1 MAVLE
6 TIRVKLGILITVLI
20 AVALLSFIIDP
31 STLQSVSSSM
41 SSKYDVGEIDGKSIS
56 YNDYQADVDRFTT
69 INEILT
75 GGSAQNEQQQIS
87 IRNAAW
93 QSLVDKYL
101 FVKNA
106 EKAGIHVGEEELIS
120 MISGDLESPVFTQ
133 NPAFF
138 DENGNFSKNMV
149 LEFVSYMNSD
159 QTGRL
164 PIYWNWLQESAK
176 TQQYYAKYN
185 SLFTASNFANP
196 LSVANQ
202 IAENNNTFNV
212 EFVMLPMAYNQ
223 DSTIVVSDSE
233 INKYYEAHKKFY
245 RQSASR
251 DIEYVVYEVVPSAE
265 DVEAANEALVKVYD
279 EFAAA
284 ENMKAFL
291 LANSDRQY
299 DSRWYKEGEL
309 TSVNKEVND
318 YAFGAKKV
326 EGVSPVIA
334 NGNTFYAV
342 RVMEEAMVPD
352 SVYVKYAPATTENV
366 DSVLNASEAMWIPQI
381 AGFEDVMT
389 ADKNSTVTV
398 NGMVFNVL
406 DRTAPVAKKR
416 VAVLEKTAVP
426 SKETVNS
433 FYSKANTLAT
443 KSAGKYDNFVK
454 AVAEESAYAHPVNR
468 MLESADRLGAVE
480 NTKEVTRWAF
490 DAKVGDVS
498 NIITVNNNYF
508 IVAALKGI
516 HKEGYTPVAEVSES
530 IKNILYSEKAIAKKA
545 AEVSEKIAG
554 LNDMQAI
561 AEALGT
567 TVSTK
572 DGVAFSSMAAQGL
585 DPKFIG
591 AASVSEEGKICGP
604 VQGTIG
610 VYVYKVT
617 GRDTG
622 AFFTEDDA
630 KVRDAQMNQY
640 AAQMIVP
647 VMMDDAEVKDNRA
660 RFF

>member
-31 STLQSVSSSM
+31 STLQSVTASM
-41 SSKYDVGEIDGKSIS
+41 SSKYDVGEINGKSIS
-56 YNDYQADVDRFTT
+56 YNDYQADVDKFTA

-75 GGSAQNEQQQIS
+75 GGSVQNEQQQAS
-87 IRNAAW
+87 VRNAAW
-93 QSLVDKYL
+93 QALVDKYL
-101 FVKNA
+101 FIKNA
-106 EKAGIHVGEEELIS
+106 QKAGINVSEEE
-120 MISGDLESPVFTQ
+120 MINLMSGEIESPVFSQ

-138 DENGNFSKNMV
+138 DENGQFSKNML
-149 LEFVSYMNSD
+149 LEFVSYMDSD

-164 PIYWNWLQESAK
+164 QMYWEWLQNQAK

-185 SLFTASNFANP
+185 SLFSASNYVNTLA
-196 LSVANQ
+196 LANQ

-212 EFVMLPMAYNQ
+212 EFVMVPMGYVQ

-233 INKYYEAHKKFY
+233 IKKYYDNHKKFF
-245 RQSASR
+245 RQPASR
-251 DIEYVVYEVVPSAE
+251 DIEYVVYEVLPSAS
-265 DVEAANEALVKVYD
+265 DVEAANKALVDVYD
-279 EFAAA
+279 EFSTT
-284 ENMKAFL
+284 ENMKSFL

-299 DSRWYKEGEL
+299 DNHWYKAGEL
-309 TSVNKEVND
+309 NSLSKEIND
-318 YAFGAKKV
+318 FAFGDAK
-326 EGVSPVIA
+326 GVSPVITTD
-334 NGNTFYAV
+334 NTFYAV
-342 RVMEEAMVPD
+342 RVVEEAMVSD

-366 DSVLNASEAMWIPQI
+366 DSVLNASEAMWLTQV
-381 AGFEDVMT
+381 AGFEDVMK
-389 ADKNSTVTV
+389 AAKNEKVTV

-406 DRTAPVAKKR
+406 DKTAPVAKKK
-416 VAVLEKTAVP
+416 VAVLVKTAVP

-433 FYSKANTLAT
+433 FYAKANTLAT

-454 AVAEESAYAHPVNR
+454 AVAEEGVYAHPINK
-468 MLESADRLGAVE
+468 MLEGTDRLGAIE

-516 HKEGYTPVAEVSES
+516 HKEGYTPVDEAAAS

-545 AEVSEKIAG
+545 EEVSAKIAG

-572 DGVAFSSMAAQGL
+572 DGIAFSSLTAQGL

-591 AASVSEEGKICGP
+591 AASASEEGKICGP
-604 VQGTIG
+604 VQGNIG

-622 AFFTEDDA
+622 SFFTEDDA
-630 KVRDAQMNQY
+630 KVRDAQMAQY
-640 AAQMIVP
+640 AAQMLLP

>member
-41 SSKYDVGEIDGKSIS
+41 SSKYDVGEINGKSVS
-56 YNDYQADVDRFTT
+56 YNDFQADIDRFTT
-69 INEILT
+69 INEIMS
-75 GGSAQNEQQQIS
+75 GSSVKNEQQQTA

-106 EKAGIHVGEEELIS
+106 NEAGINVGEEEMVDI
-120 MISGDLESPVFTQ
+120 ISGSIDSPVFTQ
-133 NPAFF
+133 NPAFC
-138 DENGNFSKNMV
+138 DENGVFSPALVN
-149 LEFVSYMNSD
+149 EFVNYMNSD

-164 PIYWNWLQESAK
+164 KIYWDYLIESAR
-176 TQQYYAKYN
+176 TQQYYAKYM
-185 SLFTASNFANP
+185 SLFTQSNFANP
-196 LSVANQ
+196 LMLADQ
-202 IAENNNTFNV
+202 IAENNNTFDV
-212 EFVMLPMAYNQ
+212 EFVMVPFGFAK
-223 DSTIVVSDSE
+223 DSSIVVSDSE
-233 INKYYEAHKKFY
+233 ITKYYNDHKKFFK
-245 RQSASR
+245 QQASR

-265 DVEAANEALVKVYD
+265 DIAAANKSLVDVYD
-279 EFAAA
+279 EFVSAS
-284 ENMKAFL
+284 NMKSFL

-299 DSRWYKEGEL
+299 DNHWYKAGEL
-309 TSVNKEVND
+309 NTVAKVVND
-318 YAFGAKKV
+318 FAFGDKKGTSEV
-326 EGVSPVIA
+326 LE
-334 NGNTFYAV
+334 NNNTFYAV

-352 SVYVKYAPATTENV
+352 SVFVKYVPANSENV
-366 DSVLNASEAMWIPQI
+366 DSLLNVAEPMWITQTP
-381 AGFEDVMT
+381 GFEDVMT
-389 ADKNSTVTV
+389 AKKNNKVTV
-398 NGMVFNVL
+398 NGLVFNVI
-406 DRTAPVAKKR
+406 DNTKPVAKKR
-416 VAVLEKTAVP
+416 VAVLEKAAVP
-426 SKETVNS
+426 SKETVNG

-443 KSAGKYDNFVK
+443 KSAGKYDKFQT
-454 AVAEESAYAHPVNR
+454 ACAEEGVYAHPVNN
-468 MLESADRLGAVE
+468 MLESSDRLGAVE
-480 NTKEVTRWAF
+480 HTKEVTRWAF

-498 NIITVNNNYF
+498 NIITVDNNYF

-516 HKEGYTPVAEVSES
+516 HKEGYADVDEVSAQIS
-530 IKNILYSEKAIAKKA
+530 NVLYAEKLGEKKA
-545 AEVSEKIAG
+545 AEVAEKIAG
-554 LNDMQAI
+554 LGSMEAV

-567 TVSTK
+567 TVSSK
-572 DGVAFSSMAAQGL
+572 EGVAFSSLTSQGL

-591 AASVSEEGKICGP
+591 AASVAEDGVISGP
-604 VQGTIG
+604 LAGNIG

-630 KVRDAQMNQY
+630 KARDSQMTMYSAQML
-640 AAQMIVP
+640 VP

>member
-106 EKAGIHVGEEELIS
+106 EKAGIHVGEEELLN

-185 SLFTASNFANP
+185 SLFTASNFANT
-196 LSVANQ
+196 LAVANQ

-212 EFVMLPMAYNQ
+212 EFVMLPMGYAQ

-233 INKYYEAHKKFY
+233 IKKYYDDHKKFY
-245 RQSASR
+245 RQPASR

-265 DVEAANEALVKVYD
+265 DIEAANESLVKVYD

-284 ENMKAFL
+284 ENMKSFL

-309 TSVNKEVND
+309 NSVHKDVND

-389 ADKNSTVTV
+389 AGKNSTVTV

-443 KSAGKYDNFVK
+443 KSAGKYDEFVK

-468 MLESADRLGAVE
+468 MLESADRLGAIE

-561 AEALGT
+561 ADALGT

-572 DGVAFSSMAAQGL
+572 DGIAFSSMASQGL

-647 VMMDDAEVKDNRA
+647 VMMDDAEVKDNCA